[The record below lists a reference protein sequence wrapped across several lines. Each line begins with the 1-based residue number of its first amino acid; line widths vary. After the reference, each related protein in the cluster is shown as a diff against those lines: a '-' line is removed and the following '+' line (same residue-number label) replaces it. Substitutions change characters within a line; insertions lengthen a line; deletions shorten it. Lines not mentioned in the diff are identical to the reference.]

1 MRKPATVLI
10 VFLLIAI
17 MVAAQAP
24 APVSRDIYWKIRQE
38 GTDRSQIMRTVHILA
53 DLYGPRLT
61 GSPNLKSAGEWAIQ
75 QMTTWG
81 LKNAHLEPWDFEHPG
96 WLNERASAHIVSPV
110 KDALVV
116 EVLGWTPGTNGPV
129 RAAAAQVTLP
139 ERPTQDQL
147 TAYFESV
154 KDQVHG
160 KMVLFGPPERIPVT
174 LNAPAPRHEEGDLL
188 RRFDPAA
195 TPPAAR
201 GGPQQQ
207 QNDQDRQQQQNQ
219 RNRPLTPEQVNDQF
233 NKFLLDNN
241 VPMRINNAAMD
252 LGLIRAFQNTNY
264 DVTKRTPTVMMRNED
279 YGRIWRLVDDG
290 RTVELEFDIVNR
302 TYPEGRTNYNTI
314 AEIPGNDK
322 AGEVVMLGAHLDSWH
337 AGLGATDNA
346 VGSAVMME
354 AVRILAAL
362 NLQPRRT
369 IRIVLWSGE
378 EQGLLG
384 SRAYVR
390 EHFGT
395 FENPKPEFAKFG
407 GYFNIDEGTGRAR
420 GLTVFG
426 PPAAAQI
433 LREAVA
439 PFKDMGVIGV
449 ATTNARQRAGS
460 DYANFYIAGL
470 PGIKVEQDPIQY
482 RNFTWHTNVD
492 TYERVVEEDA
502 IQSAIVVAAA
512 VYHLAMR
519 DDLLPRFSKDQMP
532 PPPRER
538 EDRRN

>member
-1 MRKPATVLI
+1 
-10 VFLLIAI
+10 
-17 MVAAQAP
+17 
-24 APVSRDIYWKIRQE
+24 
-38 GTDRSQIMRTVHILA
+38 
-53 DLYGPRLT
+53 
-61 GSPNLKSAGEWAIQ
+61 
-75 QMTTWG
+75 
-81 LKNAHLEPWDFEHPG
+81 
-96 WLNERASAHIVSPV
+96 
-110 KDALVV
+110 
-116 EVLGWTPGTNGPV
+116 
-129 RAAAAQVTLP
+129 
-139 ERPTQDQL
+139 
-147 TAYFESV
+147 
-154 KDQVHG
+154 
-160 KMVLFGPPERIPVT
+160 
-174 LNAPAPRHEEGDLL
+174 
-188 RRFDPAA
+188 
-195 TPPAAR
+195 
-201 GGPQQQ
+201 
-207 QNDQDRQQQQNQ
+207 
-219 RNRPLTPEQVNDQF
+219 
-233 NKFLLDNN
+233 
-241 VPMRINNAAMD
+241 MD
-252 LGLIRAFQNTNY
+252 MGLIRAFQNTNY

-395 FENPKPEFAKFG
+395 FENPKPEFAKFA